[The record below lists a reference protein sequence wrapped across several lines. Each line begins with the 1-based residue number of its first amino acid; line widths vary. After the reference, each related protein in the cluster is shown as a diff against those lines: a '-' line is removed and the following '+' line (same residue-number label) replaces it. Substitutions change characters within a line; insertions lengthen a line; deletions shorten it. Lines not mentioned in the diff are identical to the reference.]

1 MNRYRDIISR
11 IHYGFGIA
19 VVALL
24 PFPQICLRYAC
35 VLWVI
40 SWFMEGRWMHK
51 PKSIKENPIALPFIL
66 FGTWFAWKA
75 ISGLWSADH
84 AAWAWQMERYLAF
97 VLMIP
102 MGIWG
107 LNEHYRWQTLGKVL
121 VASCIAAVPAYLLWM
136 LVMYYHPE
144 WVPYLNLQEPWSINE
159 DWWAFFAENIS
170 QFKHRLFLC
179 SVELFGAII
188 AFQLYYKRPVVL
200 LPIWAV
206 MLFVI
211 PMTGSRQSILS
222 AVALLIAG
230 LLCCLPA
237 VRRRRYGAAIVLL
250 GVVLGAGLLHFHPR
264 MQEFELSDIKE
275 MRELS
280 SYHDVRLN
288 IWGAA
293 LQHPEEYLAHGL
305 GAGQSSNYLSE
316 KYQAAGFDYY
326 VYMHYHS
333 HNQYLEELMEIG
345 LPGLLLFLLAWL
357 SIPICAQK
365 EGRFTAI
372 LFTILFMLN
381 MCTDCMFGRFCGIAL
396 WAVGLVFLLLQTHTE
411 GEEQTAGDA

>member
-75 ISGLWSADH
+75 ISGFWSADH

-102 MGIWG
+102 MAIWG

-136 LVMYYHPE
+136 LVMYHHPE

-206 MLFVI
+206 MLSVI

-326 VYMHYHS
+326 VYMHYNS

>member
-75 ISGLWSADH
+75 ISGFWSADH

-136 LVMYYHPE
+136 LVMYHHPE
-144 WVPYLNLQEPWSINE
+144 WVPYFNLQEQWSINE

-206 MLFVI
+206 MLSVI

-305 GAGQSSNYLSE
+305 GAGQSSAYLSE

-326 VYMHYHS
+326 VYMHYNS
-333 HNQYLEELMEIG
+333 HNQYLEELIEIG
-345 LPGLLLFLLAWL
+345 FPGLLLFLLAWL
-357 SIPICAQK
+357 SIPICA
-365 EGRFTAI
+365 
-372 LFTILFMLN
+372 
-381 MCTDCMFGRFCGIAL
+381 
-396 WAVGLVFLLLQTHTE
+396 
-411 GEEQTAGDA
+411 